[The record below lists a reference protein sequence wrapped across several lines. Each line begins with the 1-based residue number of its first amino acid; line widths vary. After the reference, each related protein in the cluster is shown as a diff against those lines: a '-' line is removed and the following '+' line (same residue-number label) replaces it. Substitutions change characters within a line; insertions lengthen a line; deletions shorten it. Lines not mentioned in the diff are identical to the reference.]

1 MKRDKIVNEV
11 KSKELL
17 DNYYRTKALMEQ
29 NEKEL

>member
-1 MKRDKIVNEV
+1 MKRDQAIHEA

-17 DNYYRTKALMEQ
+17 QDYYRTKTLMEQ